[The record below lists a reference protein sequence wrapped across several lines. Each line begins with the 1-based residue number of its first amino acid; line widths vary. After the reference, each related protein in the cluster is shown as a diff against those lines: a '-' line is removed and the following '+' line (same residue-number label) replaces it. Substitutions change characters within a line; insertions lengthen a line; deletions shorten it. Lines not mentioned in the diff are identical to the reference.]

1 MFVPSLMYT
10 AGPYG
15 FNVEWLHSQLTTVA
29 ASRAE
34 TKTKG
39 DQLAASVIYKF

>member
-1 MFVPSLMYT
+1 MYT
-10 AGPYG
+10 TGPYG

-29 ASRAE
+29 VTGAE